1 MNLRSR
7 EYPGIITRQVQERI
21 VSTEE
26 RIKLPIPDFQTLM
39 RSLLEFASDGKEHSL
54 AEARER
60 LADVFK
66 LSEEE
71 RKALLPS
78 GKQPRFTNRVAW
90 AKVYL
95 GQAGALDSPKRG
107 HFRITDRGLTLFKDG
122 PQRITIKDLEQF
134 PEFQKFRAAVRTHKE
149 ESGEGEENEQTPEE
163 MLESAYQ
170 KFRDG
175 IASELLT
182 RVKGS
187 SPEFFEHLVVE
198 LLLKMGYGGSHKEAG
213 EAIGRAGDEGVDG
226 IIKED
231 RLGLDAIYIQAK
243 KWEGSVGRPEIQKFV
258 GALHGKRAKKG
269 VFIST
274 STFSADAINYVDKI
288 DPKVV
293 LIDGSRLAEL
303 MIDFNVGVT
312 PSATYET
319 KKIDSDYFSEE

>member
-1 MNLRSR
+1 
-7 EYPGIITRQVQERI
+7 
-21 VSTEE
+21 
-26 RIKLPIPDFQTLM
+26 M
-39 RSLLEFASDGKEHSL
+39 RPLLEFASDGKEHSL
-54 AEARER
+54 AEAREK
-60 LADVFK
+60 LAQVFK
-66 LSEEE
+66 LSDEEK
-71 RKALLPS
+71 KALLPS

-90 AKVYL
+90 ARVYL

-107 HFRITDRGLTLFKDG
+107 YFRITDRGRTFLG
-122 PQRITIKDLEQF
+122 VAPERITIKDLEQF
-134 PEFQKFRAAVRTHKE
+134 PEFHKFRAATKVHKE
-149 ESGEGEENEQTPEE
+149 ETVGGEENGQTPEE

-175 IASELLT
+175 IASELLA
-182 RVKGS
+182 RVKS
-187 SPEFFEHLVVE
+187 SSADFFEHLVVE

-213 EAIGRAGDEGVDG
+213 EAIGRAGDEGIDG

-231 RLGLDAIYIQAK
+231 RLGLDVIYIQAK

-269 VFIST
+269 VFITT
-274 STFSADAINYVDKI
+274 SAFSSDAIDYVEKI

-312 PSATYET
+312 PGATYET
-319 KKIDSDYFSEE
+319 KKIDSDYFTEE

>member
-1 MNLRSR
+1 
-7 EYPGIITRQVQERI
+7 
-21 VSTEE
+21 
-26 RIKLPIPDFQTLM
+26 M
-39 RSLLEFASDGKEHSL
+39 RPLLEFASDGREHSL
-54 AEARER
+54 AEARET
-60 LADVFK
+60 LTDVFK

-95 GQAGALDSPKRG
+95 GQAGALETPKRG
-107 HFRITDRGLTLFKDG
+107 HFRITDRGLTLYREG
-122 PQRITIKDLEQF
+122 PKRITIRDLEQF
-134 PEFQKFRAAVRTHKE
+134 PEFQKFRAPGRTQKG
-149 ESGEGEENEQTPEE
+149 ESGEAGEENGQTPEE

-175 IASELLT
+175 LASELLG

-187 SPEFFEHLVVE
+187 SSEFFEHLVVE
-198 LLLKMGYGGSHKEAG
+198 LLLRMGYGGSHKEAG

-269 VFIST
+269 VFITT
-274 STFSADAINYVDKI
+274 STFSAEAIEYVDKI

-319 KKIDSDYFSEE
+319 KKIDSDYFGEE